1 LNLRLPHSD
10 YNRDTSEDHR
20 LKADKQKIYQ
30 ELLVLRCKRGDKQA
44 LAGLVR
50 LWEKRLFYYVRRL
63 VGTEED
69 AWDTLQRVWMKV
81 LMGIKSLKNPRNLP
95 TWLYRITRNTALSHL
110 RERYKAQEHLDEG
123 CDLGNAEV
131 TEEAPCFEDV
141 ELVHHGL
148 GQISLAHRDVLTLYF
163 LQDLSIEEIAVV
175 LAIPLGT
182 VKSRLYHAKRALR
195 NVLERKRTNH
205 E

>member
-1 LNLRLPHSD
+1 M
-10 YNRDTSEDHR
+10 
-20 LKADKQKIYQ
+20 KADKQKIYQ
-30 ELLVLRCKRGDKQA
+30 ELLVLRCRRGDKQA
-44 LAGLVR
+44 FAGLVR

-63 VGTEED
+63 VSTEED
-69 AWDTLQRVWMKV
+69 TWDTLQQVWVKV
-81 LMGIKSLKNPRNLP
+81 LMGIKSLKDPQNLP
-95 TWLYRITRNTALSHL
+95 VWLYRIARNTALSHL
-110 RERYKAQEHLDEG
+110 RERYKVQEHLDEG
-123 CDLGNAEV
+123 CDVGNAEV
-131 TEEAPCFEDV
+131 MEEAPCFEDV

-163 LQDLSIEEIAVV
+163 LQDLSIQEIADV

-195 NVLERKRTNH
+195 DVLERGHSDH

>member
-1 LNLRLPHSD
+1 M
-10 YNRDTSEDHR
+10 
-20 LKADKQKIYQ
+20 KADKQKIYQ

-44 LAGLVR
+44 FAGLVR

-63 VGTEED
+63 VRTEED
-69 AWDTLQRVWMKV
+69 AWDTLQHVWMKV
-81 LMGIKSLKNPRNLP
+81 LMGIQSLKNPQNLP
-95 TWLYRITRNTALSHL
+95 VWLYRIARNTAVSHL
-110 RERYKAQEHLDEG
+110 RGHYRAQEHLDEG
-123 CDLGNAEV
+123 CDVRNAEV
-131 TEEAPCFEDV
+131 MEEAPCFEDV
-141 ELVHHGL
+141 ERVHRGL

-163 LQDLSIEEIAVV
+163 LQDLSIQEIADV

-195 NVLERKRTNH
+195 DVFEREQGNH